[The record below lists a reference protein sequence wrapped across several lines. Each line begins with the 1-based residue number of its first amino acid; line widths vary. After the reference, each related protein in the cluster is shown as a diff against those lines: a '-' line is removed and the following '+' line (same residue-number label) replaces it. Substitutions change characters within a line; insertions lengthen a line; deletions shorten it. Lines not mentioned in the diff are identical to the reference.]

1 MVSERALPA
10 TLAIQGSLDM
20 ELNVETRIGA
30 AYRNEFS
37 ILGLSVNL
45 AARLMG
51 NTANEGIL
59 VDDAVRRQ
67 AARFFEF
74 KSPDPVPIF

>member
-1 MVSERALPA
+1 M
-10 TLAIQGSLDM
+10 
-20 ELNVETRIGA
+20 
-30 AYRNEFS
+30 
-37 ILGLSVNL
+37 NL
-45 AARLMG
+45 AALLMS